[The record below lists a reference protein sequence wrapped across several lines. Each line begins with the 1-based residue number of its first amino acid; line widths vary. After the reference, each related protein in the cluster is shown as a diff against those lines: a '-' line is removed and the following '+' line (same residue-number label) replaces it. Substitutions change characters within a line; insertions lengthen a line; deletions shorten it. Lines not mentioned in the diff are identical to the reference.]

1 MDFRSFAFHPRILSG
16 IEAAGYAHPTPIQQ
30 QAIPVILEGHDMI
43 GVAQT
48 GTGKTAA
55 FMLPILHRLAERP
68 GDHVRA
74 VVLAPT
80 RELAEQIHQATR
92 LLGRDSGV
100 RSVALYGGVKKRPQ
114 AAALRRG
121 VDVVIACPGRFLD
134 LDGDRALDLS
144 HVEVLVLDE
153 ADRMCDMGFL
163 PDIRR
168 ILALL
173 PNDRQ
178 TLFFSATMP
187 PEIRRLAQGILRA
200 PVTVQV
206 DAGVPAKTV
215 SHTFYPITEGRKRDL
230 LLALLR
236 GPATGRVLVFTRT
249 KSRAQS
255 LASFLSGAGLNVAAI
270 EGDMSQRDR
279 QGALDGFR
287 SGEYEILVATDVA
300 ARGIDVE
307 GITHVINFDLPDS
320 VDAYTHRVGRT
331 GRLAKT
337 GHALSLSAPADRLL
351 RSWVEKAVG
360 EPIESRRLSGFDYG
374 GAVAGEARPGSSRFA
389 RRARLRR

>member
-1 MDFRSFAFHPRILSG
+1 VDFRSFAFHPRILSG

>member
-121 VDVVIACPGRFLD
+121 VDVVIACPGRLLD

>member
-1 MDFRSFAFHPRILSG
+1 VDFRSFAFHPRILSG

-121 VDVVIACPGRFLD
+121 VDVVIACPGRLLD